1 LFVAGFEAFSLFL
14 GAMAEVD
21 AKAPEEKVADVP
33 AAAESSVE
41 ATGGEVATPVTEET
55 TTPNEESKDAVP
67 ASTEETP
74 GAAATEAVPPESETK
89 PEETSGANF
98 WQKLKTRFLKAKE
111 VPVTEESQPAV
122 VEPAS
127 VPEAKPEKKESK
139 PGIISKVKKSFW
151 KTSEA
156 KSAEP
161 VAAPIEGVEEAEK
174 APETGES
181 SAPPTEE
188 VSTEP
193 VVTEPVS
200 SEAAPVEA
208 TPPEKAPEPVEATAS
223 EPASTKPAHKAPFTA
238 FFQKVVKRITNK
250 SPPKEATSAPAEG
263 ATSAPAE
270 EATSAPAEETPAA
283 PAEETPAA
291 PAEETPSAPAE
302 ETTKE
307 TASAPAEKP
316 ASAPVSEPP
325 TAST

>member
-1 LFVAGFEAFSLFL
+1 
-14 GAMAEVD
+14 MAEVE

-111 VPVTEESQPAV
+111 VPVKEESQPAV

-139 PGIISKVKKSFW
+139 PGIISKVKKSLW

-161 VAAPIEGVEEAEK
+161 VAAPVEGVEEAEK

-325 TAST
+325 AAST